1 MKLLTVILNV
11 LLPPLSVY
19 LKYGANK
26 KFLINLILTLIGWVP
41 GMIHAFIITDRYVK
55 EIRDSE
61 NNVK

>member
-1 MKLLTVILNV
+1 MYLPLDDNIRLLLN
-11 LLPPLSVY
+11 LSVY